1 MAACRTPEALLETA
15 DEEAYALLDAR
26 RDELFGSPGG
36 FRIERPEDT
45 LRARLLA
52 GEAAPTEPVGL
63 ADLLAIASENSR
75 EYQTRREGL
84 YRAALD
90 LALERWRLST
100 IASAGADAGLDGT
113 GNDANLLDFA
123 DDSASVAAGGSIGF
137 SRLLGTGATIVGSIG
152 ASLFR
157 IVTTGDTTQVTSD
170 LSLSITQPLLRGAG
184 RRITLEPLTQSE
196 RNLVYEVRAF
206 ERYRRE
212 FAVQVAQRLYGLLQQ
227 VAVLE
232 NQEAN
237 YRNLVALRERNEA
250 VAAAGR
256 LSQIEADQAQQNEV
270 RSEGQL
276 VSQRAN
282 LARTKDNLMLFLGLP
297 VKTPLEFDRDE
308 FSALEA
314 IASEQQVLDEV
325 EAIDA
330 ALEQRLEYLTTLDEL
345 TDAERKAYIARDA
358 LRVGL
363 DVDARLSPSYDV
375 DGGLQYDWQS
385 TSWTTGLSL
394 DLPWNRIPQR
404 NSYRNALITLEVRKR
419 AVEAETDGIV
429 ASVRDAIR
437 VLDNARISF
446 QLQEIAVEIA
456 ERRVEST
463 RLNLDYGQAS
473 TRDVLES
480 EEALREARNS
490 RASALVSLTLAR
502 LDLLL
507 ELEALRV
514 DGDGITFDQDLIASI
529 EAQPKS

>member
-1 MAACRTPEALLETA
+1 M
-15 DEEAYALLDAR
+15 
-26 RDELFGSPGG
+26 
-36 FRIERPEDT
+36 
-45 LRARLLA
+45 
-52 GEAAPTEPVGL
+52 
-63 ADLLAIASENSR
+63 
-75 EYQTRREGL
+75 
-84 YRAALD
+84 
-90 LALERWRLST
+90 
-100 IASAGADAGLDGT
+100 
-113 GNDANLLDFA
+113 
-123 DDSASVAAGGSIGF
+123 
-137 SRLLGTGATIVGSIG
+137 
-152 ASLFR
+152 
-157 IVTTGDTTQVTSD
+157 
-170 LSLSITQPLLRGAG
+170 
-184 RRITLEPLTQSE
+184 
-196 RNLVYEVRAF
+196 
-206 ERYRRE
+206 
-212 FAVQVAQRLYGLLQQ
+212 QVAQRLYGLLQQ

-314 IASEQQVLDEV
+314 IASEEQVLDEV
-325 EAIDA
+325 GAIEA

-358 LRVGL
+358 LRIGL

-385 TSWTTGLSL
+385 TSWTAGLSL

-502 LDLLL
+502 LDLFL

-514 DGDGITFDQDLIASI
+514 DAEGITFDQDLIASI
-529 EAQPKS
+529 EAQPTP